1 MPIFPATQEDASSRP
16 VWVYIVRI
24 HLKKSGGAVERGRGK
39 TYREAKKTT
48 GTKKVKAG

>member
-24 HLKKSGGAVERGRGK
+24 HLKKSGGRW
-39 TYREAKKTT
+39 REEEVRLTEKQRKLQ
-48 GTKKVKAG
+48 GQRK